1 MSFPPA
7 FLEEIRNRLP
17 LSGVVGSRV
26 RLARA
31 GREMKGCC
39 PFHNEKTPSFYVNDD
54 KQFFHCFGC
63 GAHGDVI
70 GFTMRHDR
78 LSFPEAVESLAGQA
92 GLQVPRD
99 TPMEREKFDAEKRL
113 YQLLDRANAWFE
125 EQLFTPAGREALA
138 YLHKRGLSDE
148 AIRRFRL
155 GYAPNDGQALIR
167 ALTSPRHPRESGD
180 PAARDSERMSLMPRG
195 RAAMDS
201 RLRGNDSEKF
211 TLDDLVAVG
220 LAKKADPPSPNG
232 YGVARDRNDHYSFFR
247 NRVIFPVGDR
257 RGRTVA
263 FGARI
268 LGDGEPKY
276 LNSPDHALFHK
287 GKLLYGLSR
296 ARAALA
302 QGQPIIVVEGYM
314 DVIALVEAGYSGAV
328 APLGTALTED
338 QIQILWKLLPSPE
351 NRDAGRDYSPILCFD
366 ADNAGRRAAARA
378 VERALPLLTSA
389 QTLRIATMSGAK
401 DPDEL
406 IRQSGK
412 GAFDALLK
420 QAQPM
425 IDVLWNMAL
434 AGRQM
439 RTPEERGA
447 FKDALRQRVM
457 QIKDDSLRKLYGEE
471 FKKRIDEAFGW
482 KPQNQLQKRGGRR
495 DWNNPPPQPF
505 LGARRAPQNGQ
516 RMMERI
522 LLALIVN
529 HPGLFDEF
537 GESFAQMEF
546 QTPEY
551 AALHRRI
558 ADILSQTPDALPNAA
573 ELHRHLSDTDS
584 ADYFNAPDTAT
595 LDDILSG
602 ETYTHA
608 KAARPDTDIDEARAA
623 WLAIGSRLEQGRVK
637 ADYAAACAQYRETPT
652 EDNHRRMEA
661 LRNRLM
667 AFADSEAEEILRAS
681 ER

>member
-1 MSFPPA
+1 MSFPPS

-17 LSGVVGSRV
+17 LSGLIGSRV
-26 RLARA
+26 RLVRA

-39 PFHNEKTPSFYVNDD
+39 PFHNEKSPSFYVNDD

-63 GAHGDVI
+63 GAHGDAI

-78 LSFPEAVESLAGQA
+78 LSFPEAVEALAGQA

-99 TPMEREKFDAEKRL
+99 TPIEREKFDAEKRL
-113 YQLLDRANAWFE
+113 LQLLDRTTAWFE

-138 YLHKRGLSDE
+138 YLRKRGLSDE
-148 AIRRFRL
+148 AIGRFRL
-155 GYAPNDGQALIR
+155 GYAPNDGQSL
-167 ALTSPRHPRESGD
+167 LKKMTSEGY
-180 PAARDSERMSLMPRG
+180 
-195 RAAMDS
+195 
-201 RLRGNDSEKF
+201 
-211 TLDDLVAVG
+211 TLDELAAVG
-220 LAKKADPPSPNG
+220 LAKKSEE
-232 YGVARDRNDHYSFFR
+232 RNDHYSFFR

-296 ARAALA
+296 ARTALA
-302 QGQPIIVVEGYM
+302 QGQSIIVVEGYM

-328 APLGTALTED
+328 APLGTALTDE
-338 QIQILWKLLPSPE
+338 QIQILWKLLPPSE
-351 NRDAGRDYSPILCFD
+351 NREASRDYSPILCFD
-366 ADNAGRRAAARA
+366 GDNAGIRAAARA

-447 FKDALRQRVM
+447 FKDVLRQKVT
-457 QIKDDSLRKLYGEE
+457 QIKDEPLRRLYGEE
-471 FKKRIDEAFGW
+471 FKKRIDDAFGW
-482 KPQNQLQKRGGRR
+482 KPQNFTAQKGGKR
-495 DWNNPPPQPF
+495 DWKNPQAQPF
-505 LGARRAPQNGQ
+505 FGTRRLPQNKQKLIG
-516 RMMERI
+516 RI
-522 LLALIVN
+522 LLALIIN
-529 HPGLFDEF
+529 HPGLFDAF
-537 GESFAQMEF
+537 GENFAQLEF
-546 QTPEY
+546 QTPDYEN
-551 AALHRRI
+551 LRQRVL
-558 ADILSQTPDALPNAA
+558 DILSQAETPLTADELRRAL
-573 ELHRHLSDTDS
+573 LHNDENPFGDTRNTNLLDEILS
-584 ADYFNAPDTAT
+584 PDT
-595 LDDILSG
+595 
-602 ETYTHA
+602 YMHA
-608 KAARPDTDIDEARAA
+608 KAARPDAALDDARKTWADI
-623 WLAIGSRLEQGRVK
+623 WKSLEQEWAMG
-637 ADYAAACAQYRETPT
+637 DYNAAAAAYRENQNDENKARLDALKT
-652 EDNHRRMEA
+652 RMLEVSQA
-661 LRNRLM
+661 MTDELV
-667 AFADSEAEEILRAS
+667 RAVD
-681 ER
+681 